1 MAAKISHAVKTLI
14 AERIDS
20 IPELEALLLVRD
32 DRASDWSPEE
42 AGKRL
47 YVSTLVATYILG
59 ILRERGFLAER
70 DARYRYEPASSE
82 LADAVDQLAAAY
94 ARHLVAVTEIV
105 HSKPSRNIRDFAN
118 AFRVRGPQ

>member
-1 MAAKISHAVKTLI
+1 VAAKISHTVKTLI

-32 DRASDWSPEE
+32 DRARDWSPAE
-42 AGKRL
+42 AGMRL
-47 YVSTLVATYILG
+47 YVSTLVAAHILST
-59 ILRERGFLAER
+59 LREREFLAER
-70 DARYRYEPASSE
+70 EARYRYEPVSPE

-105 HSKPSRNIRDFAN
+105 HSKPSRDVRDFAN